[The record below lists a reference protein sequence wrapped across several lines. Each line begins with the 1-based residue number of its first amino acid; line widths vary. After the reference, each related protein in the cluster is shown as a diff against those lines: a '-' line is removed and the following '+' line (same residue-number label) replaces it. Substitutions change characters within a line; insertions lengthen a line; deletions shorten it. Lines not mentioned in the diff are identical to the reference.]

1 MHVIGVRFYP
11 IKAVAACYGRISLDH
26 SPSPRIAKRRHAIPL
41 HHAAL
46 ANFACAK
53 LGCAKLPDSRTR
65 LRSSPL
71 VIGLGSD
78 LIEIERIER
87 SYQRFGDA
95 FLQRVFTPGEIA
107 YCMAKKNFAE
117 SLAAR
122 FAAKEAGAKA
132 LGTGISRGVSWRE
145 FEVRRRPGQRPE
157 LHLSGRALEIAN
169 ALGIRHI
176 ALTLSHARSLS
187 IAFVVAED

>member
-1 MHVIGVRFYP
+1 V
-11 IKAVAACYGRISLDH
+11 
-26 SPSPRIAKRRHAIPL
+26 
-41 HHAAL
+41 
-46 ANFACAK
+46 
-53 LGCAKLPDSRTR
+53 
-65 LRSSPL
+65 

-87 SYQRFGDA
+87 SFQRYGDA
-95 FLQRVFTPGEIA
+95 FLQRIFTPGEIA
-107 YCMAKKNFAE
+107 YCMAKRNFAE

-157 LHLSGRALEIAN
+157 LHLSGRALEIAKH
-169 ALGIRHI
+169 LGVRHI
-176 ALTLSHARSLS
+176 ALTLSHARTLS